1 MLKKIVL
8 LLFVFCLGV
17 NPVVA
22 TTQTALENVA
32 FKKSYQFVTLEP
44 KDYYTDPE
52 NTKLTDGK
60 KGFDWTCLVGWDGAR
75 LPIDIDLDLG
85 EVRFDV
91 ISASA
96 HALISAG
103 ASVGLPEQIDVFI
116 SLDGKD
122 YRYLGQG
129 IKFPTKITDNKM
141 FEYKV
146 EFEPLPLRYIRFRI
160 TPNPNVGWCM
170 LSELEVKKADTI
182 CYNPNSPSDFIT
194 PPQII
199 YLSGDVAKLA
209 WSTLEDTLCRYSL
222 QKSEIQKDPILYTLE
237 TNKNHLLCLTDLEPN
252 TNYTL
257 EVHTANTSR
266 TVCFKTEK
274 LSFERGPIL
283 TLTDS
288 NQIQISFESNAL
300 VEALLEYWP
309 AGNQDEIMSSKFE
322 TKRHS
327 EAVHYSLLLNG
338 LNEGVYSY
346 RIKLQDK
353 DKFVTS
359 RRYEFR
365 YSDPKK
371 AEEFTFLVY
380 GDTQHAGSQ
389 SQVTKEMQKVKDVN
403 FVLHVGD
410 LVNQPGNV
418 LDWEAL
424 FRYSGPLMA
433 RTLFFPTL
441 GNHEDHHYRYY
452 TYFDL
457 PGCKDY
463 YAINYGPL
471 LLISLDTS
479 EGLNLDPSQLAWL
492 EEELKNSEQKLKIIF
507 THYPLFRSMGEISQP
522 EASLLDKLLAKYG
535 VTAVFS
541 GHAHVYDHLQKGS
554 VHYFISGGGGG
565 YQIAKSQSPFN
576 APLHFLKVEVK
587 KDSLVVQAIKPGGEV
602 VDTCVIDL

>member
-1 MLKKIVL
+1 MLKRIVL
-8 LLFVFCLGV
+8 LLFVFCLSV
-17 NPVVA
+17 NPVLA
-22 TTQTALENVA
+22 NTQTALENIA
-32 FKKSYQFVTLEP
+32 LKKSYQFVTLEP
-44 KDYYTDPE
+44 KDYYTDPK

-60 KGFDWTCLVGWDGAR
+60 KGFDWSGLVGWDGAR

-122 YRYLGQG
+122 YLYLGQG
-129 IKFPTKITDNKM
+129 IKYPTKITDNNM

-146 EFEPLPLRYIRFRI
+146 EFEPLPLRYVRFRI

-170 LSELEVKKADTI
+170 LSEIEVKATDAI
-182 CYNPNSPSDFIT
+182 CYNPDSPSDFIT

-199 YLSGDVAKLA
+199 YLSGDVVELA
-209 WSTLEDTLCRYSL
+209 WSTLEDTPCRYSL
-222 QKSEIQKDPILYTLE
+222 QESEKQEDPILYTLE
-237 TNKNHLLCLTDLEPN
+237 TNKNHLLHLTDLKPN

-257 EVHTANTSR
+257 QVFTANTSR
-266 TVCFKTEK
+266 TVRFTTEK
-274 LSFERGPIL
+274 LIFERGPIL

-288 NQIQISFESNAL
+288 NQMQISFESNAL
-300 VEALLEYWP
+300 VEAMLEYWP

-322 TKRHS
+322 AKRHL

-353 DKFVTS
+353 DKFITS

-365 YSDPKK
+365 YSNPRK

-389 SQVTKEMQKVKDVN
+389 SQVTKEMQKVKDFN

-424 FRYSGPLMA
+424 FSYSGPLMA
-433 RTLFFPTL
+433 RALFFPTL

-479 EGLNLDPSQLAWL
+479 EGLNLAPVQLTWL
-492 EEELKNSEQKLKIIF
+492 EEELKNSEQKIKIIF
-507 THYPLFRSMGEISQP
+507 THYPLFRSPGENSRP
-522 EASLLDKLLAKYG
+522 EALFLDELLAKYG

-541 GHAHVYDHLQKGS
+541 GHAHVYDHVQKGS
-554 VHYFISGGGGG
+554 IHYFISGGGGG

-587 KDSLVVQAIKPGGEV
+587 KDSLIIKAIKPGGEV

>member
-1 MLKKIVL
+1 MLKKILL

-17 NPVVA
+17 NPVLA
-22 TTQTALENVA
+22 NTQTALENIA
-32 FKKSYQFVTLEP
+32 LKKSYQFVTLEP
-44 KDYYTDPE
+44 KDYYTDPD

-60 KGFDWTCLVGWDGAR
+60 KSFDWSCLVGWDGAR

-96 HALISAG
+96 YALMSAG

-129 IKFPTKITDNKM
+129 IKFPSKITDNKM
-141 FEYKV
+141 FEYKI
-146 EFEPLPLRYIRFRI
+146 EFEPLPLRYVRFRI

-170 LSELEVKKADTI
+170 LSEVEVKKTDTI
-182 CYNPNSPSDFIT
+182 CYNPDSPSDFIT

-209 WSTLEDTLCRYSL
+209 WSTLEDTLCQYSL
-222 QKSEIQKDPILYTLE
+222 QKSDRQENPVLYTLE
-237 TNKNHLLCLTDLEPN
+237 ANKNHFLRLTDLKPN

-257 EVHTANTSR
+257 QVYTANTSR
-266 TVCFKTEK
+266 TVFFTTEK
-274 LSFERGPIL
+274 LSLERGPVL

-288 NQIQISFESNAL
+288 NQMQISFESNAL
-300 VEALLEYWP
+300 VDALLEYWSADNP
-309 AGNQDEIMSSKFE
+309 DKHMFTKFE
-322 TKRHS
+322 AKRHS
-327 EAVHYSLLLNG
+327 EAVHYSLLLYG

-353 DKFVTS
+353 EKFVAS
-359 RRYEFR
+359 RRYEFH
-365 YSDPKK
+365 YLDTEKI
-371 AEEFTFLVY
+371 EELTFLVY

-389 SQVTKEMQKVKDVN
+389 SQVTKEMQKVKDFN

-424 FRYSGPLMA
+424 FSYSGPLMA
-433 RTLFFPTL
+433 RALFFPTL

-457 PGCKDY
+457 PGLKDY
-463 YAINYGPL
+463 YALNYGPL
-471 LLISLDTS
+471 FLISLDTS
-479 EGLNLDPSQLAWL
+479 DGLNLAPAQLAWL
-492 EEELKNSEQKLKIIF
+492 EEELKNSEQKIKIIF
-507 THYPLFRSMGEISQP
+507 THCPLFRSMGNNSKP
-522 EASLLDKLLAKYG
+522 EAQLLDELFAKYG

-541 GHAHVYDHLQKGS
+541 GHAHVYDHVQKGNI
-554 VHYFISGGGGG
+554 HYFISGGGGG

-576 APLHFLKVEVK
+576 APSIF
-587 KDSLVVQAIKPGGEV
+587 
-602 VDTCVIDL
+602 